1 LEKET
6 LGALGQNQV
15 LVKMLLAPI
24 NPADL
29 NMVQGTY
36 PILPSLPA
44 VGGNEGLGQVV
55 QVGSGVTDLKVN
67 DYVMPAKPGFGASPF
82 FLSFFAAQKPLH
94 EMLSPHPPRSPM
106 LTALNPSLL

>member
-82 FLSFFAAQKPLH
+82 FLSFFL
-94 EMLSPHPPRSPM
+94 
-106 LTALNPSLL
+106 SLLPKSRCMKCFPPILHAPQC